1 MSVPSSNAATDL
13 ESLTLAQLLCT
24 RLCHDLA
31 GPVGAV
37 AAGVELAGDDPSQI
51 DEETLGLIGS
61 SSAAASR
68 KLKFLRAALGVP
80 AAAAAESGNLRA
92 LVEGYLE
99 AAAGRA
105 GVPELQWP
113 TDSELSAGADTLGPS
128 VTTIALNLLL
138 LVVEALPACR
148 RLTLQITTTPS
159 ATIVVEGQGEPQ
171 RAAAWRS
178 DVHDAATLA
187 ASTAL
192 SPKTIQPFLAGRIA
206 RAAGGA
212 ITLQNEPA
220 VLRAI
225 FQVG

>member
-1 MSVPSSNAATDL
+1 MSPSPPDAETDS
-13 ESLTLAQLLCT
+13 ESLILAQLLCT

-37 AAGVELAGDDPSQI
+37 AAGVELAAGDPAQV

-80 AAAAAESGNLRA
+80 AAAATDSANLRL

-99 AAAGRA
+99 AVAGRG
-105 GVPELQWP
+105 GVPDLLWP
-113 TDSELSAGADTLGPS
+113 SDKDLAALGERLGS
-128 VTTIALNLLL
+128 LATAVSLNLLL
-138 LVVEALPACR
+138 LVMEALPACR
-148 RLTLQITTTPS
+148 RLQLRASTVPS
-159 ATIVVEGQGEPQ
+159 VAIVVEGQGDPQ
-171 RAAAWRS
+171 RAAAWRPE
-178 DVHDAATLA
+178 VRAAAMLA
-187 ASTAL
+187 QTTPL

-206 RAAGGA
+206 RAAGGG

-220 VLRAI
+220 LLRAV
-225 FQVG
+225 FQSN